1 MTNEA
6 KIIAMKLVDDV
17 RTNGATIVANF
28 DFVTSGIE
36 VGGATLAIG
45 DRGIVMTWCPRVTTD
60 RLTIKRYVKIDDEN
74 LREAVTKDAY
84 SVYRALGGQMT
95 GWLASE
101 KPEPEAPIERRIFPA
116 TFTVDDDDDAS
127 GLHTFLKADAVAETC
142 DRAGL

>member
-45 DRGIVMTWCPRVTTD
+45 DRGIVMTWCPRVYNRQTHD
-60 RLTIKRYVKIDDEN
+60 QA
-74 LREAVTKDAY
+74 LRENRRRKTSGRQSRRMRTACTGR
-84 SVYRALGGQMT
+84 SVGR
-95 GWLASE
+95 
-101 KPEPEAPIERRIFPA
+101 
-116 TFTVDDDDDAS
+116 
-127 GLHTFLKADAVAETC
+127 
-142 DRAGL
+142 